1 MKSTAKK
8 KLIIFLDDE
17 MEATSKTTRKPDISV
32 GYILKQFDLT
42 SKDGNTS
49 QEQRSNSDFVVLTDK
64 DEIDEKMKKR
74 RPKSSDEIGK
84 NERTS
89 FFTMWS
95 VSLIYVICLSSI

>member
-1 MKSTAKK
+1 
-8 KLIIFLDDE
+8 
-17 MEATSKTTRKPDISV
+17 MEATSKTPRKPDISV

-42 SKDGNTS
+42 SKDGGNTS

-74 RPKSSDEIGK
+74 RPKSSDENGK

>member
-1 MKSTAKK
+1 
-8 KLIIFLDDE
+8 
-17 MEATSKTTRKPDISV
+17 MEATSKTPRKPDISV

-42 SKDGNTS
+42 NKDNTS